1 MDTGARQAKS
11 AARITQNIPPI
22 STRRQL
28 ERRGKILF
36 FAGLAT
42 RFIAF
47 ALALSQSFKHQLN
60 FSILKRIEKIVDLK
74 PPDTRERIHLLIE
87 KIKVGMH

>member
-1 MDTGARQAKS
+1 VDAGARQAKS

-22 STRRQL
+22 STRRQT

-47 ALALSQSFKHQLN
+47 ALALSQSLKHQSN
-60 FSILKRIEKIVDLK
+60 FSILKRIEKTVDRKLS
-74 PPDTRERIHLLIE
+74 DTRERINLLTA
-87 KIKVGMH
+87 KVKVGMH